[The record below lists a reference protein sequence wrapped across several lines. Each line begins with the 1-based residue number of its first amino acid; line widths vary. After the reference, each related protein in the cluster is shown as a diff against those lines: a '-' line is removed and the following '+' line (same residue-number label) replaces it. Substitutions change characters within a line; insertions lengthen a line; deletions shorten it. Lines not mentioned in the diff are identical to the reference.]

1 MNEIIIE
8 TVVQI
13 VGTFMLMLIGVAGTY
28 LTTKIAKR
36 NELATIAAAT
46 AEATDTAQR
55 VVLELQQTMVE
66 GMKAS
71 CEDGKLS
78 DSEIEQ
84 LGALL
89 LHKAMAQLSEPAK
102 NVLAAAG
109 KDVSAI
115 ITSAGE
121 ALILGLKSAEKKS
134 AANR

>member
-1 MNEIIIE
+1 MNEVIIE
-8 TVVQI
+8 LAAQVVC
-13 VGTFMLMLIGVAGTY
+13 TFMLMLIGVAGTW
-28 LTTKIAKR
+28 LTAKIAKR

-46 AEATDTAQR
+46 AEATDAAHR
-55 VVLELQQTMVE
+55 VVLELQQTLVE

-78 DSEIEQ
+78 EAEVEQ

-89 LHKAMAQLSEPAK
+89 LSKAMAQMSDPAK

-115 ITSAGE
+115 IQSAGE
-121 ALILGLKSAEKKS
+121 ALILAIKKQ
-134 AANR
+134 

>member
-1 MNEIIIE
+1 MNEVIIE
-8 TVVQI
+8 MVAQI
-13 VGTFMLMLIGVAGTY
+13 IGTFALMLIGVAGTW
-28 LTTKIAKR
+28 LTAKIAKR

-46 AEATDTAQR
+46 EEATAAAQR

-78 DSEIEQ
+78 ESEIEQ
-84 LGALL
+84 LSALL
-89 LHKAMAQLSEPAK
+89 LNKAMAQMSEPAK

-115 ITSAGE
+115 IQSAGE
-121 ALILGLKSAEKKS
+121 AMILAIKKQ
-134 AANR
+134 

>member
-1 MNEIIIE
+1 MNEVIIE
-8 TVVQI
+8 MVAQI
-13 VGTFMLMLIGVAGTY
+13 IGTFALMLIGVAGTW
-28 LTTKIAKR
+28 LTSKIAKR

-46 AEATDTAQR
+46 AEATDAAQR
-55 VVLELQQTMVE
+55 VVLELQQTLVE

-89 LHKAMAQLSEPAK
+89 LNKALAQMSDPAK

-115 ITSAGE
+115 IQSAGE
-121 ALILGLKSAEKKS
+121 AMILAIKKQ
-134 AANR
+134 

>member
-8 TVVQI
+8 MIAKIVCTVV
-13 VGTFMLMLIGVAGTY
+13 LMLIGVAGTW
-28 LTTKIAKR
+28 LTAKIAKR

-46 AEATDTAQR
+46 DEATGAAQR
-55 VVLELQQTMVE
+55 VVLELQQTLVE

-78 DSEIEQ
+78 DDEIKQ

-89 LHKAMAQLSEPAK
+89 LNKALAQLSEPAK

-115 ITSAGE
+115 IQSAGE
-121 ALILGLKSAEKKS
+121 AMILAIKKQ
-134 AANR
+134 

>member
-1 MNEIIIE
+1 MNEVIIE
-8 TVVQI
+8 LAAQV
-13 VGTFMLMLIGVAGTY
+13 VGTFVLMLIGVAGTW
-28 LTTKIAKR
+28 LTAKIAKR

-46 AEATDTAQR
+46 AEATDAAKR
-55 VVLELQQTMVE
+55 VVLELQQTLVE

-78 DSEIEQ
+78 EAEVEQ

-89 LHKAMAQLSEPAK
+89 LSKAMAQMSDPAK

-115 ITSAGE
+115 IQSAGE
-121 ALILGLKSAEKKS
+121 AMILAIKKQ
-134 AANR
+134 

>member
-1 MNEIIIE
+1 MNEVIIE
-8 TVVQI
+8 MVAQI
-13 VGTFMLMLIGVAGTY
+13 AGTFMLMLIGVAGTW
-28 LTTKIAKR
+28 LTAKIAKR

-46 AEATDTAQR
+46 EEATAAAQR

-78 DSEIEQ
+78 DSEIKQ

-89 LHKAMAQLSEPAK
+89 LNKALAQLSEPAK

-115 ITSAGE
+115 IQSAGE
-121 ALILGLKSAEKKS
+121 AMILAIKKQ
-134 AANR
+134 

>member
-1 MNEIIIE
+1 MNEVIIE
-8 TVVQI
+8 MVAQI
-13 VGTFMLMLIGVAGTY
+13 VCTLILMLIGVAGTW
-28 LTTKIAKR
+28 LTSQIVKR
-36 NELATIAAAT
+36 NELANIAAAT
-46 AEATDTAQR
+46 HEATEAAQR
-55 VVLELQQTMVE
+55 VVMELQQTMVE

-89 LHKAMAQLSEPAK
+89 LNKALAQMSEPAK

-115 ITSAGE
+115 IQSAGE
-121 ALILGLKSAEKKS
+121 AMILAIKRK
-134 AANR
+134 

>member
-1 MNEIIIE
+1 MNEVIIE
-8 TVVQI
+8 VVAKI
-13 VGTFMLMLIGVAGTY
+13 IGTILLMLIGVAGTW
-28 LTTKIAKR
+28 LTAKIAKR

-46 AEATDTAQR
+46 NEATETAQR
-55 VVLELQQTMVE
+55 VVLELQQTLVE

-78 DSEIEQ
+78 DSEIEH

-89 LHKAMAQLSEPAK
+89 LDKAMAQLSEPAK

-115 ITSAGE
+115 IQSAGE
-121 ALILGLKSAEKKS
+121 AMILAIKKQ
-134 AANR
+134 

>member
-1 MNEIIIE
+1 MNEVIIE
-8 TVVQI
+8 MVAQI
-13 VGTFMLMLIGVAGTY
+13 VGTFMLMLIGVAGTW
-28 LTTKIAKR
+28 LTAKIVKR

-46 AEATDTAQR
+46 NEATETAQR
-55 VVLELQQTMVE
+55 VVLELQQTLVE

-71 CEDGKLS
+71 CEDGRLS

-89 LHKAMAQLSEPAK
+89 LNKAMAQLSEPAK

-115 ITSAGE
+115 IQSAGE
-121 ALILGLKSAEKKS
+121 AMILAIKKQ
-134 AANR
+134 

>member
-1 MNEIIIE
+1 MNEVIIE
-8 TVVQI
+8 MVAQI
-13 VGTFMLMLIGVAGTY
+13 VGTFALMLIGVAGTW
-28 LTTKIAKR
+28 LTAKIAKR
-36 NELATIAAAT
+36 NELANIAAAT
-46 AEATDTAQR
+46 AEATDAARR
-55 VVLELQQTMVE
+55 VVLELQQTVVE

-84 LGALL
+84 LSALL

-115 ITSAGE
+115 IQSAGE
-121 ALILGLKSAEKKS
+121 ATILAIKKQ
-134 AANR
+134 

>member
-1 MNEIIIE
+1 MYEVIIE
-8 TVVQI
+8 MLAKI
-13 VGTFMLMLIGVAGTY
+13 FGTILLMLIGVAGTW
-28 LTTKIAKR
+28 LTAKIAKR

-46 AEATDTAQR
+46 SEATETAQR
-55 VVLELQQTMVE
+55 VVLELQQTLVE

-78 DSEIEQ
+78 ESEIEQ

-89 LHKAMAQLSEPAK
+89 LSKAMAQLSEPAK

-115 ITSAGE
+115 IQSAGE
-121 ALILGLKSAEKKS
+121 AMILAIK
-134 AANR
+134 RQ

>member
-1 MNEIIIE
+1 MNEVIIE
-8 TVVQI
+8 TVAQI
-13 VGTFMLMLIGVAGTY
+13 VCTFILMLIGVAGTW
-28 LTTKIAKR
+28 LTAQIVKR
-36 NELATIAAAT
+36 NELANIAAAT
-46 AEATDTAQR
+46 HEATDAAQR
-55 VVLELQQTMVE
+55 VVMELQQTMVE

-89 LHKAMAQLSEPAK
+89 LNKALAQMSEPAK

-115 ITSAGE
+115 IQSAGE
-121 ALILGLKSAEKKS
+121 AMILAIKRK
-134 AANR
+134 

>member
-1 MNEIIIE
+1 MNEVIIE
-8 TVVQI
+8 TIAQI
-13 VGTFMLMLIGVAGTY
+13 VGTFALMLIGVAGTW
-28 LTTKIAKR
+28 LTAKIAKR
-36 NELATIAAAT
+36 NELANIAAAT
-46 AEATDTAQR
+46 AEATDAARR
-55 VVLELQQTMVE
+55 VVLELQQTVVE

-84 LGALL
+84 LSALL

-115 ITSAGE
+115 IQSAGE
-121 ALILGLKSAEKKS
+121 ATILAIKKQ
-134 AANR
+134 

>member
-1 MNEIIIE
+1 MNDVIIE
-8 TVVQI
+8 MVAQI
-13 VGTFMLMLIGVAGTY
+13 VGTFMLMLIGVAGTW
-28 LTTKIAKR
+28 LTAKIAKR

-46 AEATDTAQR
+46 NEATETAQR
-55 VVLELQQTMVE
+55 VVLELQQTLVE

-71 CEDGKLS
+71 CEDGRLS

-89 LHKAMAQLSEPAK
+89 LNKAMAQLSEPAK

-115 ITSAGE
+115 IQSAGE
-121 ALILGLKSAEKKS
+121 AMILAIKKQ
-134 AANR
+134 

>member
-1 MNEIIIE
+1 MNEVIIE
-8 TVVQI
+8 LAAQV
-13 VGTFMLMLIGVAGTY
+13 VGTFMLMLIGVAGTW
-28 LTTKIAKR
+28 LTAKIAKR

-46 AEATDTAQR
+46 AEATDAAKR
-55 VVLELQQTMVE
+55 VVLELQQTLVD

-78 DSEIEQ
+78 EAEIEQ

-89 LHKAMAQLSEPAK
+89 LSKAMAQMSDPAK

-115 ITSAGE
+115 IQSAGE
-121 ALILGLKSAEKKS
+121 AMILAIKKQ
-134 AANR
+134 

>member
-1 MNEIIIE
+1 MNEVIIE
-8 TVVQI
+8 MVAQI
-13 VGTFMLMLIGVAGTY
+13 VGTFMLMLIGVAGTW
-28 LTTKIAKR
+28 LTAKIAKR

-46 AEATDTAQR
+46 NEATETAQR
-55 VVLELQQTMVE
+55 VVLELQQTLVE

-71 CEDGKLS
+71 CEDGRLS

-89 LHKAMAQLSEPAK
+89 LNKAMAQLSEPAK

-115 ITSAGE
+115 IQSAGE
-121 ALILGLKSAEKKS
+121 AMILAIKKQ
-134 AANR
+134 